1 MRQKGFVPAIF
12 YGRSAE
18 NMLLAVKNDE
28 LVKLHKDKKDHA
40 FIKLIIDDGGNKKI
54 EKLSLIKEL
63 QVQPLTGKFYHADF
77 YEVDMKHKLTIDVSL
92 RFIGKAIGVE
102 NGGELQHIKREVK
115 VSCLPANLPDHIDVD
130 VSALD
135 IGDSIKVKEL
145 KLAEGITVLDP
156 PDAAVAAVA
165 VIKVIKATP
174 EEEEVAAEEGA
185 AAAASS
191 GSWPTAKHRQQKEKD
206 CPEKKKKRKNKTIA
220 INNWARENVSLYFSK
235 NFFRAHK
242 REGASDVLDCW
253 FGKSGKSLSGY
264 KTQHRVYGFGK
275 TGR

>member
-1 MRQKGFVPAIF
+1 MEITELAAQVRKEHKKGPARRLRQQGFVPAIF

-18 NMLLAVKNDE
+18 NILLAVNNKE
-28 LVKLHKDKKDHA
+28 LLKLHKDKKDHS
-40 FIKLIIDDGGNKKI
+40 FIKLIIDDGDKKKI

-77 YEVDMKHKLTIDVSL
+77 YEVDMKHKLTFEVSL
-92 RFIGKAIGVE
+92 RFTGKAIGVE

-145 KLAEGITVLDP
+145 KLAEGMTVLDP

-165 VIKVIKATP
+165 VIKVVKATP
-174 EEEEVAAEEGA
+174 EEEEA
-185 AAAASS
+185 AAAAAAAAAAE
-191 GSWPTAKHRQQKEKD
+191 GATPEAPAAEEKTEKEK
-206 CPEKKKKRKNKTIA
+206 EKEK
-220 INNWARENVSLYFSK
+220 
-235 NFFRAHK
+235 
-242 REGASDVLDCW
+242 
-253 FGKSGKSLSGY
+253 
-264 KTQHRVYGFGK
+264 
-275 TGR
+275 

>member
-1 MRQKGFVPAIF
+1 MEITELAAQVRKEHKKGPARRLRQQGFVPAIF

-18 NMLLAVKNDE
+18 NILLAVNNKE
-28 LVKLHKDKKDHA
+28 LLKLHKDKKDHS
-40 FIKLIIDDGGNKKI
+40 FIKLLIDDGGNKKI

-77 YEVDMKHKLTIDVSL
+77 YEVDMKHKLTLDVLL

-115 VSCLPANLPDHIDVD
+115 ISCLPANLPDHIDID

-145 KLAEGITVLDP
+145 KLPEGITVLDP

-165 VIKVIKATP
+165 VIKIAKATP
-174 EEEEVAAEEGA
+174 EEEA
-185 AAAASS
+185 AAAAKAAAAEEAEAA
-191 GSWPTAKHRQQKEKD
+191 TATAATPATAEKPEKEKGK
-206 CPEKKKKRKNKTIA
+206 EK
-220 INNWARENVSLYFSK
+220 
-235 NFFRAHK
+235 
-242 REGASDVLDCW
+242 
-253 FGKSGKSLSGY
+253 GK
-264 KTQHRVYGFGK
+264 
-275 TGR
+275 

>member
-1 MRQKGFVPAIF
+1 
-12 YGRSAE
+12 
-18 NMLLAVKNDE
+18 LAVNNKE
-28 LVKLHKDKKDHA
+28 LLKLHKDKKDHS
-40 FIKLIIDDGGNKKI
+40 FIKLIIDDGGKKKI

-77 YEVDMKHKLTIDVSL
+77 YEVDMKHKLTFEVSL
-92 RFIGKAIGVE
+92 RFTGKAIGVE

-145 KLAEGITVLDP
+145 KLAEEITVLDP

-174 EEEEVAAEEGA
+174 EEEEAAAATA
-185 AAAASS
+185 AAAAA
-191 GSWPTAKHRQQKEKD
+191 TAEGATTEAPAAEEKTEKGKEK
-206 CPEKKKKRKNKTIA
+206 
-220 INNWARENVSLYFSK
+220 
-235 NFFRAHK
+235 
-242 REGASDVLDCW
+242 
-253 FGKSGKSLSGY
+253 GK
-264 KTQHRVYGFGK
+264 
-275 TGR
+275 

>member
-1 MRQKGFVPAIF
+1 MEITELAAQVRKEQKKGPARRLRQKGFVPAIF

-18 NMLLAVKNDE
+18 NILLAVNNKE
-28 LVKLHKDKKDHA
+28 LLKLHKVKKDHY
-40 FIKLIIDDGGNKKI
+40 FIKLSIDDGGTKKI

-77 YEVDMKHKLTIDVSL
+77 YEVDLKNKLTFEVSL
-92 RFIGKAIGVE
+92 RYIGKSIGVE

-135 IGDSIKVKEL
+135 IGDSIKIKEL

-165 VIKVIKATP
+165 VIKVAKATP
-174 EEEEVAAEEGA
+174 EEEA
-185 AAAASS
+185 AAAAKAAAAA
-191 GSWPTAKHRQQKEKD
+191 PEAPAAAEKTEKEK
-206 CPEKKKKRKNKTIA
+206 
-220 INNWARENVSLYFSK
+220 
-235 NFFRAHK
+235 
-242 REGASDVLDCW
+242 
-253 FGKSGKSLSGY
+253 GK
-264 KTQHRVYGFGK
+264 
-275 TGR
+275 

>member
-1 MRQKGFVPAIF
+1 MEITELAAQVRKEHKKGPARRLRQQGFVPAIF

-18 NMLLAVKNDE
+18 NILLAVNNKE
-28 LVKLHKDKKDHA
+28 LLKLHKDKKDHS
-40 FIKLIIDDGGNKKI
+40 FIKLIIDDGGKKKI

-77 YEVDMKHKLTIDVSL
+77 YEVDMKHKLTFEVSL
-92 RFIGKAIGVE
+92 RFTGKAIGVE

-115 VSCLPANLPDHIDVD
+115 VSCLPVNLPDHIDVD

-145 KLAEGITVLDP
+145 KLAEEITVLDP

-174 EEEEVAAEEGA
+174 EEEEA
-185 AAAASS
+185 AAAAAAAAAA
-191 GSWPTAKHRQQKEKD
+191 TAEGATTEAPAAEEKTEKGKEK
-206 CPEKKKKRKNKTIA
+206 
-220 INNWARENVSLYFSK
+220 
-235 NFFRAHK
+235 
-242 REGASDVLDCW
+242 
-253 FGKSGKSLSGY
+253 GK
-264 KTQHRVYGFGK
+264 
-275 TGR
+275 